1 MSGLIGKKIG
11 MTSVYSAEG
20 KNIPCTVI
28 EAGPCVVTQI
38 KTVETDSYAAVQIA
52 YDEKSEKHTS
62 NSLLGH
68 FKKAGTTP
76 KRKLAE
82 FKGMPEVNLGDTLT
96 VDLFTEEDW
105 VDVTGI
111 SKGKGFQGVVK
122 RHGFGGVGGQTN
134 GCAALTACYATG
146 NVIIEINPKKNIAGG
161 SLVGMNAGISLLAC
175 YATGNVT
182 STGSSTGKVHIF
194 GLLGDNYTTVT
205 ACYWNDSPDPGIGYD
220 NGSGQAT
227 KVDGT
232 DVTWADAVDA
242 MNTALQS
249 AGSEWR
255 YELTG
260 ELPTLKK

>member
-122 RHGFGGVGGQTN
+122 RHGFGGVGLRESHG
-134 GCAALTACYATG
+134 TG
-146 NVIIEINPKKNIAGG
+146 PVARHAG
-161 SLVGMNAGISLLAC
+161 S
-175 YATGNVT
+175 
-182 STGSSTGKVHIF
+182 
-194 GLLGDNYTTVT
+194 
-205 ACYWNDSPDPGIGYD
+205 
-220 NGSGQAT
+220 NGSTSSPSRVFKGKRLPGQMGGEQV
-227 KVDGT
+227 KVLNLK
-232 DVTWADAVDA
+232 VLKVIPES
-242 MNTALQS
+242 NLILVK
-249 AGSEWR
+249 GSIPGAKGA
-255 YELTG
+255 YLTI
-260 ELPTLKK
+260 EK